1 MREMGLKSISV
12 FNELAD
18 QYDSWFDRHLAVFQ
32 SELEALKKVVP
43 NWGKGL
49 EIGVG
54 SGRFASVLGIKIGIK
69 PSKKL
74 GEIVK
79 SRGIDVIMGVAES
92 LPIEREQY
100 DFILLN
106 TVLCFLDS
114 PLKGLIEAKRVLR
127 PDGILIIGMIDR
139 NSKLGYSYEWSK
151 KDNPFYQYAHFYS
164 VNEAVDLLTQIGF
177 YKQEIYQ
184 TLFASL
190 KNIVRTEPVKPG
202 YGEGGF
208 VVIKAT
214 RGKG

>member
-1 MREMGLKSISV
+1 MGLKSISV

-18 QYDSWFDRHLAVFQ
+18 QYDSWFDRHPAVFQ

-43 NWGKGL
+43 NSGQGL

-54 SGRFASVLGIKIGIK
+54 SGRFAAALGIKIGIE

-74 GEIVK
+74 GEIAK

-92 LPIEREQY
+92 LPIERKQY

-114 PLKGLIEAKRVLR
+114 PLKGLSEAKRILKSN
-127 PDGILIIGMIDR
+127 GLLIIGMIDR
-139 NSKLGYSYEWSK
+139 NSELGQSYEMSK

-164 VNEAVDLLTQIGF
+164 ANEVVDLLTQIGF

-184 TLFASL
+184 TLFTPP
-190 KNIVRTEPVKPG
+190 KNIVRAEPVKPG

-214 RGKG
+214 REKG